1 MLSELE
7 RGFGKLHD
15 LGLGVLMRGQRGSG
29 PGISSGVKIGA
40 YPFQGRLIAH
50 LDVLVLV
57 IPIYESE
64 VED

>member
-1 MLSELE
+1 MSREGVGLE
-7 RGFGKLHD
+7 SALEWK
-15 LGLGVLMRGQRGSG
+15 V
-29 PGISSGVKIGA
+29 GA
-40 YPFQGRLIAH
+40 YPFQGGLIAH